1 MQTEQI
7 FLVNYLDLVN
17 KLFKVYINFYPLSKE
32 TPANE
37 SSPKIDLMLRILDT
51 RGSPLLPPCSGS
63 ASIWVFPIDR
73 SQKSTPYWRMSSA
86 KGQKQRKDQGFCR
99 LRKLR
104 TCSGIAIELEKFS
117 CLSHHFSNSE
127 ARNYIQLVKKE
138 TELFSRLV
146 CLYY

>member
-17 KLFKVYINFYPLSKE
+17 KLFKVYINFCPLSKE
-32 TPANE
+32 TPPNE

-51 RGSPLLPPCSGS
+51 RGSPLLPLCSGS

-86 KGQKQRKDQGFCR
+86 EGQKQRKGQGFCR
-99 LRKLR
+99 LRKPQNMLR
-104 TCSGIAIELEKFS
+104 YSNRIRTIFLPFS
-117 CLSHHFSNSE
+117 S
-127 ARNYIQLVKKE
+127 
-138 TELFSRLV
+138 LF
-146 CLYY
+146 